1 MPGPLRRRAV
11 LERGWP
17 ARRYSTELSRS
28 ILRDA
33 PSVSGHADIDHGPV
47 LGVHGRK
54 QRGRPVA
61 FIIARHRATTPFL
74 PRRTGLGS
82 VQRLDLTLFIE
93 RQHDGIFWRIQIEG
107 HHIFQLLRKTGVVA
121 QLEGLYPVWL
131 QAVRPP
137 DSLHGG
143 RADTGD
149 FRQTA
154 PTPMGGIG
162 RSVACGLADDL
173 VNLGGQDHAWS
184 AGARGVFLDPGDSM
198 LDETAPPQRC

>member
-47 LGVHGRK
+47 LGGHGRK

-74 PRRTGLGS
+74 PRQPALGS
-82 VQRLDLTLFIE
+82 FQLLDLTLFIE
-93 RQHDGIFWRIQIEG
+93 RQHGSSFCRIKIES
-107 HHIFQLLRKTGVVA
+107 Q
-121 QLEGLYPVWL
+121 
-131 QAVRPP
+131 
-137 DSLHGG
+137 
-143 RADTGD
+143 
-149 FRQTA
+149 
-154 PTPMGGIG
+154 
-162 RSVACGLADDL
+162 
-173 VNLGGQDHAWS
+173 
-184 AGARGVFLDPGDSM
+184 
-198 LDETAPPQRC
+198 

>member
-1 MPGPLRRRAV
+1 
-11 LERGWP
+11 
-17 ARRYSTELSRS
+17 
-28 ILRDA
+28 
-33 PSVSGHADIDHGPV
+33 
-47 LGVHGRK
+47 
-54 QRGRPVA
+54 
-61 FIIARHRATTPFL
+61 L
-74 PRRTGLGS
+74 PRQTGLGS

-107 HHIFQLLRKTGVVA
+107 HHIFQLLGKTGVVA

-154 PTPMGGIG
+154 RTPMG
-162 RSVACGLADDL
+162 VA
-173 VNLGGQDHAWS
+173 S
-184 AGARGVFLDPGDSM
+184 AGVSRVVLPTTSSILAGRITRGLPERGASFSIPAIPCS
-198 LDETAPPQRC
+198 TK